1 MLQATELGIASCI
14 VSRGY
19 EIFASEEGKRLMKQW
34 NVPDNYACQGF
45 VILGLID
52 GEQPYSKPRRAGRT
66 VIIEE

>member
-1 MLQATELGIASCI
+1 
-14 VSRGY
+14 
-19 EIFASEEGKRLMKQW
+19 MKEW

-52 GEQPYSKPRRAGRT
+52 GEQPHSKPRRAGRT

>member
-19 EIFASEEGKRLMKQW
+19 ETFASEEGKRLMNEW

-52 GEQPYSKPRRAGRT
+52 GEPPHSKPRRAGRT